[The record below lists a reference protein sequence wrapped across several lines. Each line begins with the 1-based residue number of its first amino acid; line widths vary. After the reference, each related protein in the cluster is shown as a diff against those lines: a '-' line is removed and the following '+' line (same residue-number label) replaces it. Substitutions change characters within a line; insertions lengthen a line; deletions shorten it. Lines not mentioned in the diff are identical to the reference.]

1 MATDSLLPIARRQS
15 LNHIETLTNA
25 LVSKYHYG
33 LRLDGKRSSVGESG
47 SYTSNATTNYTY
59 DDQGKLTGEAGPYA
73 TIAYGYDNVGNRLT
87 RTVTNAA
94 TGNGTTLVN
103 GATIN
108 TYDLNDR
115 IATVNGSVTHTY
127 DLDGNETT
135 VNGQAASYDFE
146 NHLVSLATAANG
158 TVLASYVYD
167 ADGNRCTAYVSSN
180 NPTTT
185 SYVVDTSLPYASV
198 VEEYSGAGT
207 TPSARYDYGDDLV
220 RMDRGSGVYYYIYDG
235 LGSTRQLVNTSGA
248 VTDTWGYSAF
258 GELASRTSTQTTPT
272 VNPFLFNAQQ
282 FDQASGDYYLRA
294 RYYDQT
300 SGRFVSQDS
309 FEGRGE
315 DPVTLH
321 RYLYA
326 SNDPISFIDPGGQ
339 ELTEVM
345 LGLAVVAILATAGC
359 SSDSSA
365 NK

>member
-1 MATDSLLPIARRQS
+1 M
-15 LNHIETLTNA
+15 
-25 LVSKYHYG
+25 
-33 LRLDGKRSSVGESG
+33 SG
-47 SYTSNATTNYTY
+47 ST
-59 DDQGKLTGEAGPYA
+59 
-73 TIAYGYDNVGNRLT
+73 
-87 RTVTNAA
+87 
-94 TGNGTTLVN
+94 
-103 GATIN
+103 
-108 TYDLNDR
+108 
-115 IATVNGSVTHTY
+115 TVNGSVTHSY

-135 VNGQAASYDFE
+135 VNGQTASYDFE

-167 ADGNRCTAYVSSN
+167 ADGNRVSTYVSSAT
-180 NPTTT
+180 PTTT

-198 VEEYSGAGT
+198 VEEYSGTAT
-207 TPSARYDYGDDLV
+207 VPSARYDYGDDLV

-235 LGSTRQLVNTSGA
+235 LGSTRQLVSTTGA
-248 VTDTWGYSAF
+248 VTDTYGYSAF
-258 GELASRTSTQTTPT
+258 GELASCTSTQTTPT

-326 SNDPISFIDPGGQ
+326 SNNPISFIDPGGQ